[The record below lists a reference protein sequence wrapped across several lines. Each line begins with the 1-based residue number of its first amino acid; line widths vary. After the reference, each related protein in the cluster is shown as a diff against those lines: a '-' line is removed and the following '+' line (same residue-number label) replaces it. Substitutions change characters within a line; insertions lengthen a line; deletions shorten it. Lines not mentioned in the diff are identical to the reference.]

1 VRVVVHGGQGRRR
14 PSAPDVEAPRRVV
27 VLDRGVGDGQRL
39 VEHLAGSACVDA
51 VAVSPA
57 DLSAR
62 VVPWPDSRIDD
73 VAAVLLMVQAHR
85 GTVAATERIVE
96 LLGEVPLV
104 VVAEDDD
111 SLHAGLLAAGVSEV
125 VPLPE
130 LSGRALER
138 AVGAASAR
146 RRGRAPDAPHASVD
160 ALTGLVN
167 RSGLGVDL
175 PLRLAAA
182 DRPGAVVVV
191 YADLDRFKLV
201 NDTYGHSV
209 GDEVLVEAADRLR
222 RSVRSSDLVV
232 RVGGDE
238 FVIVLDG
245 PRVEQ
250 VAEEVSRRIL
260 RAFGSGIPVGG
271 RHLSVGISMG
281 LATSLPGES
290 AGDLVARADRAL
302 YLAKRRG
309 RGRIARYDGDLERS
323 IEQLQRAA
331 SALSGALEHGGLR
344 VVARPVIDRSS
355 ATVLGHHC
363 VPAWSSELHLR
374 LPAPGTGCVAS
385 DATDRAATPGEVS
398 CQVGRA
404 ADLVRWVA
412 SQVGPSLDPTRA
424 LAAPRRVYVD
434 VPGPVLAHAP
444 LRVLEGIR
452 PERRERIVLLVD
464 EDWLVQHPGVPGVGE
479 LIDAGFSLGLAR
491 FGAAHGSLHLLTRYP
506 FESVWVDDRIV
517 HGLADDPT
525 RQAELTGIAATA
537 ATLGQRLVAHEPLRS
552 FDADA
557 LERVGGVAIVR
568 SRLSVPPVRSLDG
581 DVTQP
586 LATVLAAGSGV

>member
-1 VRVVVHGGQGRRR
+1 M
-14 PSAPDVEAPRRVV
+14 
-27 VLDRGVGDGQRL
+27 
-39 VEHLAGSACVDA
+39 DA

-57 DLSAR
+57 DLSDR
-62 VVPWPDSRIDD
+62 VVPWPGLRIDD
-73 VAAVLLMVQAHR
+73 VTAVLLMVQAHR
-85 GTVAATERIVE
+85 GTVAATARIVE

-111 SLHAGLLAAGVSEV
+111 SLHTGLLAAGASEI
-125 VPLPE
+125 VPFPE
-130 LSGRALER
+130 LSGRSLER
-138 AVGAASAR
+138 AVLAASAR
-146 RRGRAPDAPHASVD
+146 RRSRSPNAPHASVD

-175 PLRLAAA
+175 PLRLATA
-182 DRPGAVVVV
+182 DRPGAVVVM

-281 LATSLPGES
+281 LAASLPGES

-302 YLAKRRG
+302 YLAKQRG
-309 RGRIARYDGDLERS
+309 RGRVARYDDDLERS

-331 SALSGALEHGGLR
+331 SALSGALDHGGLR
-344 VVARPVIDRSS
+344 VVARPVVDRSS

-363 VPAWSSELHLR
+363 VPAWSSEVDLC
-374 LPAPGTGCVAS
+374 LPTSGHGCVAPV
-385 DATDRAATPGEVS
+385 AAGRPASPAEVS

-404 ADLVRWVA
+404 ADLVRWVT
-412 SQVGPSLDPTRA
+412 SQVGRSLDPTRA
-424 LAAPRRVYVD
+424 LAAPRRVYLD

-464 EDWLVQHPGVPGVGE
+464 EDWLVQHPEVPGVGE
-479 LIDAGFSLGLAR
+479 LIDAGFSLGLTG
-491 FGAAHGSLHLLTRYP
+491 FGASHGSLRLLARYP
-506 FESVWVDDRIV
+506 FESVWVDERVV

-525 RQAELTGIAATA
+525 RRAELAGIAATA
-537 ATLGQRLVAHEPLRS
+537 ATLGQRLVAQEPLRS
-552 FDADA
+552 FDADE
-557 LERVGGVAIVR
+557 LDRVGGVAIVR
-568 SRLSVPPVRSLDG
+568 SRLSAPSAASVDG
-581 DVTQP
+581 EVTQP
-586 LATVLAAGSGV
+586 LATVLAAGGGV